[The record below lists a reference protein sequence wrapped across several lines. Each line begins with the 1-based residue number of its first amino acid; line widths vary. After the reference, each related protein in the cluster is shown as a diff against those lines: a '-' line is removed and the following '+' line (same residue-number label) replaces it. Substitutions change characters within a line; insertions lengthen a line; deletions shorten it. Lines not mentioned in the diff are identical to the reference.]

1 MIQKKVSNA
10 ILINTCIYFH
20 LDFKEFVRASLNE
33 LRGSIN
39 EVLANQRQIM
49 EKHQEAAMTEYDI
62 VEDIVPN
69 PLDTVEELLA
79 LHNKLNSDKNL
90 KRALVTIV
98 LLKL

>member
-1 MIQKKVSNA
+1 
-10 ILINTCIYFH
+10 
-20 LDFKEFVRASLNE
+20 
-33 LRGSIN
+33 
-39 EVLANQRQIM
+39 M

-90 KRALVTIV
+90 KRALVSIV